1 MPKWTDEQLSAINT
15 TGSNIIV
22 SAGAG
27 SGKTAVL
34 TERVITKLQTGI
46 KINELLILTFT
57 NAAAAEM
64 KDRIRRKINE
74 HPELSD
80 NLDYLDSAY
89 ITTFDSF
96 TLSLVKKY
104 NYILNVSPSLS
115 IVDSGLISILKEE
128 ILDDIFDELYLE
140 NNSLFLNFINDF
152 AIKNDTSLKS
162 SIMKIIKSLELK
174 SDKEYFL
181 NNYINIYLSD
191 EKINA
196 YIDEFNRLLELEIKD
211 IETNLMYISESDY
224 YDYYDEMVKS
234 LDSLVKSRSYDE
246 ILKNINVT
254 LPRRPRGSE
263 DVLEYKENIDASLKN
278 LKAYLRFES
287 EDEIRETFEI
297 IKKYIEIIL
306 EIIKRF
312 DRRVLEYKNKND
324 LYEFT
329 DIELMA
335 IKLLKENDYIREEIK
350 NYYKEICVD
359 EYQDTND
366 LQEEFIKLIENNNVY
381 MVGDIKQS
389 IYGFRNAN
397 PSIFKEKYDM
407 YSQLSGGI
415 KIDLLKNFRSRSE
428 VLDGINK
435 IFSLIMDDSL
445 GGADYVSSHQMVF
458 GNLSYEENKCEKQNY
473 NLEILNY
480 NYEDRF
486 FTKEELEAF
495 IIGKDIL
502 KRINDGMEVV
512 DKYSWTLRKSRY
524 EDFCIIMDRG
534 TNYPTYKKI
543 FEYLGIP
550 LMIYEDKKLTTEIDM
565 MIINNILG
573 LILKVNDN
581 SFDTEF
587 KYCFMSVARS
597 YLFQY
602 SDSKIFEIIKN
613 KTYKDTEIY
622 SICKEISL
630 KLDVLNSYEI
640 LELILEKFNFYEN
653 TIKVGNMEDTI
664 IRINNLLDIAKNL
677 SSVGYTI
684 NDFKDYVTKMIDGKN
699 EITYKINS
707 ASGNSV
713 KIMNIHKSKGLE
725 FPVCYFS
732 GYHKEFNTMD
742 IKDRFIFDNKYGIIT
757 PFFKEGVGSVIL
769 KDLLKNKYM
778 IDNIS
783 ERIRLFYVA
792 LTRAKEK
799 MIIVTSL
806 DEERKNVKKIV
817 DYNIRRKY
825 NAFLS
830 IMNSI
835 SGNMKDYIIN
845 VDLNTLG
852 ISKDYIYGSNKKD
865 KIENQN
871 IEKINY
877 TNIIVD
883 NEEITKKHASKTINN
898 LITKEEQ
905 ITLDYGTYLHRI
917 FEETDFLNI
926 KDNNPYKDK
935 INEFVSK
942 LNIDDKTSIYKEHE
956 FIFEDKDI
964 TYHGIIDLV
973 LIKDDLIKIVDYKL
987 KNIDDPK
994 YIEQLKVYYNYLKSI
1009 FNKEI
1014 KVYLYSIINSELREI
1029 NGEDLNG

>member
-152 AIKNDTSLKS
+152 AIKNDTGLKS

-181 NNYINIYLSD
+181 NNYINIYLND

-254 LPRRPRGSE
+254 LPRRPRGSD

-397 PSIFKEKYDM
+397 PSIFKEKYDK

-480 NYEDRF
+480 NYEDKF

-630 KLDVLNSYEI
+630 NLDVLNSYEI

-806 DEERKNVKKIV
+806 DEEKKNVKKIV

-825 NAFLS
+825 NSFLS

-835 SGNMKDYIIN
+835 SGNMRDYIIN

-852 ISKDYIYGSNKKD
+852 ITKDYIYGSNKKD

-905 ITLDYGTYLHRI
+905 STLDYGTYLHRI

-1009 FNKEI
+1009 FNKDI